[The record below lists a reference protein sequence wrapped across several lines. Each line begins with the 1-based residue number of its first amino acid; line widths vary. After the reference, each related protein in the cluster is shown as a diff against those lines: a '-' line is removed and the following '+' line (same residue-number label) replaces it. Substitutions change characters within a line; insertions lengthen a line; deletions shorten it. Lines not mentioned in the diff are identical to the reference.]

1 MANKYKAAMFDVGM
15 TLIYPPLDE
24 PFLDRLHDFGVD
36 ADIVEIGKALHF
48 TDQHFFKNYPG
59 VLNQPVS
66 TFYEYYASIMFAYL
80 HIDKIEVHEFKDLML
95 KVSPPRSIWK
105 VYPETLEC
113 LGQLRKAG
121 VKVGIF
127 SNWDLSLR
135 ELLDK
140 MGITPYCDSIV
151 VSSEIESEK
160 PQPKGF
166 LLGCDELGV
175 EPEECVYVGDNH
187 RDDVL
192 GGNAVGMDA
201 LLINRSDKPSGKTG
215 GRFVEVKDLYDVV
228 DIVTGIRD

>member
-1 MANKYKAAMFDVGM
+1 MANQYKAVMFDVGM

-95 KVSPPRSIWK
+95 KVSPPRSVWK

-113 LGQLRKAG
+113 LGKLREAG
-121 VKVGIF
+121 IKVGIF
-127 SNWDLSLR
+127 TNWDLDAR

-151 VSSEIESEK
+151 VSSEIKSEK
-160 PQPKGF
+160 PEPKGF
-166 LLGCDELGV
+166 LLGCEEMGV
-175 EPEECVYVGDNH
+175 KPEECVYCGDNH

-201 LLINRSDKPSGKTG
+201 LLINRSEKPSGKTG
-215 GRFVEVKDLYDVV
+215 GRFVEVKNLYDVV
-228 DIVTGIRD
+228 AIATGNR

>member
-59 VLNQPVS
+59 VLNKPVP
-66 TFYEYYASIMFAYL
+66 TFYEYYASIMFSYL
-80 HIDKIEVHEFKDLML
+80 HIDKINVHEFKELML

-105 VYPETLEC
+105 VYPETIEC
-113 LGQLRKAG
+113 LQALRDAG

-127 SNWDLSLR
+127 TNWDLDAR
-135 ELLDK
+135 DLLDK

-151 VSSEIESEK
+151 VSSEIKSEK
-160 PQPKGF
+160 PETKGF
-166 LLGCDELGV
+166 LLGCEEMGV
-175 EPEECVYVGDNH
+175 KPEECVYCGDNH
-187 RDDVL
+187 RDDVI
-192 GGNAVGMDA
+192 GGNAAGLDA
-201 LLINRSDKPSGKTG
+201 LLLNRSDKPSGKTE
-215 GRFVEVKDLYDVV
+215 GRFTEIKNLYDVV
-228 DIVTGIRD
+228 EIVTGKR